1 MARYSGSAAKTSGAA
16 AAWVFQL
23 RQPSTTRDMR
33 VFEVGVTT
41 TTAVAATFTLE
52 RSNSVGATFT
62 TTVLGD
68 KEDTQSSAGTGT
80 IDTAITT
87 APTRIATPLPFRTM
101 GTTAAA
107 GGGAIWSFPNGIIV
121 PAGGGLLIWQT
132 SAAAVGYVCYFAW
145 DE

>member
-1 MARYSGSAAKTSGAA
+1 
-16 AAWVFQL
+16 
-23 RQPSTTRDMR
+23 MR

-62 TTVLGD
+62 TTVLGAP
-68 KEDTQSSAGTGT
+68 EDVQSSAGTGT

-87 APTRIATPLPFRTM
+87 APTRLATPAPFRTM
-101 GTTAAA
+101 STTAAA
-107 GGGAIWSFPNGIIV
+107 GGGAIWTFPMGLIV
-121 PAGGGLLIWQT
+121 PSGGGLLIWQT
-132 SAAAVGYVCYFAW
+132 STAAVGYACYFAW

>member
-1 MARYSGSAAKTSGAA
+1 MARYSGSVAKTSGAA
-16 AAWVFQL
+16 AAWVVQL
-23 RQPSTTRDMR
+23 RQPSTSRDMR

-62 TTVLGD
+62 TTLLGTAD
-68 KEDTQSSAGTGT
+68 DPQSSAGTAT

-87 APTRIATPLPFRTM
+87 APTRLATPVPFRTM

-107 GGGAIWSFPNGIIV
+107 GGGAIWTFPSGLVV
-121 PAGGGLLIWQT
+121 PAAGGLLIWQT
-132 SAAAVGYVCYFAW
+132 STAAVGYVVYFAW